1 MRDRK
6 DYILFVSLL
15 FLLGLEIVCLPFLPL
30 WAKISIPHR
39 KTLTTSSSI
48 SVTVL
53 VVNSQVVNQPQE
65 PPLPDKFSLS
75 QNYPNPFNPVTE
87 IKYTLPK
94 DCHVELVIY
103 NALGQKVK
111 TLVNQFQN
119 AGYKMVHWNSTNDK
133 GNEVG
138 SGIYFYKIKAG
149 RYTDVKKMVV
159 LK

>member
-6 DYILFVSLL
+6 SYILFVSMLL
-15 FLLGLEIVCLPFLPL
+15 LPGLLMVFISFLPF
-30 WAKISIPHR
+30 WTISVAKR
-39 KTLTTSSSI
+39 KTYVLSSSV

-53 VVNSQVVNQPQE
+53 VVNRAKK
-65 PPLPDKFSLS
+65 PPLPDKFLLS

-111 TLVNQFQN
+111 TLVNKFQN
-119 AGYKMVHWNSTNDK
+119 AGYQMVQWNSRDDRD
-133 GNEVG
+133 NEVV
-138 SGIYFYKIKAG
+138 SGVYFYKIKAADFVQ
-149 RYTDVKKMVV
+149 TKKMV
-159 LK
+159 LIK

>member
-15 FLLGLEIVCLPFLPL
+15 FLLGLEIVFLPFLPL
-30 WAKISIPHR
+30 WAKIKLASR
-39 KTLTTSSSI
+39 KTHAPSSSI

-53 VVNSQVVNQPQE
+53 VVNRPQK
-65 PPLPDKFSLS
+65 PPLPDKFLLS

-94 DCHVELVIY
+94 DSHVELVIY

-119 AGYKMVHWNSTNDK
+119 AGHQMVQWNSRDDRDNR
-133 GNEVG
+133 VA
-138 SGIYFYKIKAG
+138 SGVYFYKIKAG
-149 RYTDVKKMVV
+149 EFSASKKMMV

>member
-15 FLLGLEIVCLPFLPL
+15 FLLGLEIVFLPFLPL
-30 WAKISIPHR
+30 WAKFKLASR
-39 KTLTTSSSI
+39 KTPALSSSV

-53 VVNSQVVNQPQE
+53 VVNRAKK
-65 PPLPDKFSLS
+65 PPLPDRFLLS

-111 TLVNQFQN
+111 TLVNRFQN
-119 AGYKMVHWNSTNDK
+119 AGYQMVQWNSRDDRD
-133 GNEVG
+133 NEVV
-138 SGIYFYKIKAG
+138 SGIYFYRIKAG
-149 RYTDVKKMVV
+149 GFVQAKKMV
-159 LK
+159 LIK

>member
-6 DYILFVSLL
+6 DYILFVTLL
-15 FLLGLEIVCLPFLPL
+15 YLLGLEIVCLPFLPL
-30 WAKISIPHR
+30 WAKIKLTSH
-39 KTLTTSSSI
+39 KTPVLSSSV

-53 VVNSQVVNQPQE
+53 VVNRAKKPS
-65 PPLPDKFSLS
+65 LPDRFLLS

-119 AGYKMVHWNSTNDK
+119 AGYHTIQWNSSDDRD
-133 GNEVG
+133 NEVV
-138 SGIYFYKIKAG
+138 SGIYFYRIKAG
-149 RYTDVKKMVV
+149 GFVQAKKMV
-159 LK
+159 LIK

>member
-1 MRDRK
+1 MRESH
-6 DYILFVSLL
+6 ILVVSLL
-15 FLLGLEIVCLPFLPL
+15 LLLGLEIVFLPFLPL
-30 WAKISIPHR
+30 WAKISLDSR
-39 KTLTTSSSI
+39 KTYVLSSSV

-53 VVNSQVVNQPQE
+53 VVNRAKK
-65 PPLPDKFSLS
+65 PPLPDRFLLS

-119 AGYKMVHWNSTNDK
+119 AGYQMVQWNSRDDRDNR
-133 GNEVG
+133 VA
-138 SGIYFYKIKAG
+138 SGIYFYRIQADEFKQ
-149 RYTDVKKMVV
+149 VKKMVMI
-159 LK
+159 K